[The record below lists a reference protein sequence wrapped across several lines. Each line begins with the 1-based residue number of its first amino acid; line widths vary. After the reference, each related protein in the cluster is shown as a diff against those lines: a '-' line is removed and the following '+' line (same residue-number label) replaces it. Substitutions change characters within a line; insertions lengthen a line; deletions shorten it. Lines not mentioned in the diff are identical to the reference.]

1 MSGAWIVRGRN
12 LAKTITSSCM
22 KCKIM
27 REKPTTQL
35 MADLPEEAQDLGHS
49 PWKHIA
55 LDFLGPYTVKD
66 ATKKRVQMKVF
77 PILFTCLTT
86 RCLHVHV
93 ALGYSTD
100 HFMTVFKDYISLRGL
115 PETVYSDAGSQLVK
129 AGKVLNQE
137 MEGEMEWA
145 EISKYSAKKGIKW
158 TTAPPQAQFRNGRM
172 ESLCRHF
179 KETIQHLTGGLK
191 HTMMDY
197 MQFQTLLR
205 QACSIVNDRPIGYR
219 HHGGA
224 EGELQPLTPNMLLA
238 TSRTSSPLPDLEK
251 FDDDDKGPRVLKMR
265 EACLGDWWNAFYRV
279 AFDSMIVRSKWQQ
292 NVRNVQQ
299 GDVVL
304 MRSHGKL
311 NPGDYKRGIVKEV
324 LVDDDGR
331 VRTAM
336 VQCYR
341 PDSRRSPT
349 VYKGEGQV
357 TVRLAVQRLVVL
369 LPVEER
375 DLPKEL
381 PGDSQE

>member
-1 MSGAWIVRGRN
+1 
-12 LAKTITSSCM
+12 
-22 KCKIM
+22 
-27 REKPTTQL
+27 
-35 MADLPEEAQDLGHS
+35 
-49 PWKHIA
+49 
-55 LDFLGPYTVKD
+55 
-66 ATKKRVQMKVF
+66 
-77 PILFTCLTT
+77 
-86 RCLHVHV
+86 
-93 ALGYSTD
+93 
-100 HFMTVFKDYISLRGL
+100 
-115 PETVYSDAGSQLVK
+115 
-129 AGKVLNQE
+129 
-137 MEGEMEWA
+137 
-145 EISKYSAKKGIKW
+145 
-158 TTAPPQAQFRNGRM
+158 M

-179 KETIQHLTGGLK
+179 KESIHHLTGGLK